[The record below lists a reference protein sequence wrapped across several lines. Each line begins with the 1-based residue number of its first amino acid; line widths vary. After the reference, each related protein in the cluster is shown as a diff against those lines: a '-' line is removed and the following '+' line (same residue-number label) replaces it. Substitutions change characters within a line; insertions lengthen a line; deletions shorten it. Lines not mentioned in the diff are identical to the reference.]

1 MPSPKKLVILLIG
14 ICFGLSAFS
23 QKYQNFKVAVYTRA
37 FEVKKMGD
45 TTGYL
50 KPIWNEMTRQLK
62 IDKIYLETHRDLVIV
77 DQKTLDIVKKFFKDR
92 GVETAGGITS
102 RSVNLI
108 VFKHFVTAI
117 PPTAKEQRTLSNSRL
132 KILTR

>member
-1 MPSPKKLVILLIG
+1 MSTCKKIAFFSFM
-14 ICFGLSAFS
+14 ICFSICAFS

-62 IDKIYLETHRDLVIV
+62 IDKIYLETHRDLVVV

-92 GVETAGGITS
+92 GVETAGGIT
-102 RSVNLI
+102 
-108 VFKHFVTAI
+108 F
-117 PPTAKEQRTLSNSRL
+117 
-132 KILTR
+132 